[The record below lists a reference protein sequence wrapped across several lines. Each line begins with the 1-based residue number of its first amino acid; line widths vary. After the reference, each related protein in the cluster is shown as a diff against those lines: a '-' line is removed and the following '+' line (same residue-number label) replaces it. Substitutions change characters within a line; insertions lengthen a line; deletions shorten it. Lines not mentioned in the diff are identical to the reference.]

1 MELVISINVFKSPF
15 LLKEQLDNI
24 AEHVLCSYIVIL
36 NCNAPMFEELSK
48 TTLPSHV
55 YINPEIIN
63 KKRHHGSLTHGI
75 VSNMEY
81 ANQFDYNYFLIL
93 SGRTIFY
100 RKLNSLDSLNERK
113 PDMNH
118 FEKKNW
124 YWKTFYKTL
133 LSKHYQTLGKPLCNS
148 AHEGLCFT
156 KTQVDSVIDFF
167 NSNMNIKKELFE
179 FDGCVEE
186 FSLQTIVVNET
197 NTGFMYIGNGPDEK
211 CDANDTTK
219 YVRKINGNIE
229 FLIGISLLLVWCL
242 LWFCG
247 CVCKTVDEIVLLL
260 LIVVGA
266 IAIA

>member
-1 MELVISINVFKSPF
+1 
-15 LLKEQLDNI
+15 
-24 AEHVLCSYIVIL
+24 
-36 NCNAPMFEELSK
+36 MFEKLSK
-48 TTLPSHV
+48 ITLPNNV

-81 ANQFDYNYFLIL
+81 AKQFDYNYFLIL

-100 RKLNSLDSLNERK
+100 RKLSSLDSFNEQDK
-113 PDMNH
+113 PARNY
-118 FEKKNW
+118 FENTNW
-124 YWKTFYKTL
+124 HWPVFYKTL
-133 LSKHYQTLGKPLCNS
+133 LSKHYQALGMPLCNS

-156 KTQVDSVIDFF
+156 KKQVDSILEFL
-167 NSNMNIKKELFE
+167 NSNRNIKKDLFH
-179 FDGCVEE
+179 FNGCVEE
-186 FSLQTIVVNET
+186 FSLQTIAVNET
-197 NTGFMYIGNGPDEK
+197 NTGFMYIGNGISES

-219 YVRKINGNIE
+219 YVCKINGNIE